1 MRLRCG
7 CCAGPIGKGIY
18 GYWVWAIGE
27 GIYGCWVGA
36 VGEGIYSCWVG
47 DIWGGRCDCWVGVPF
62 FGRLG
67 LGGMTTYTK
76 VHYQAIVIED

>member
-1 MRLRCG
+1 MISNLG
-7 CCAGPIGKGIY
+7 LIY
-18 GYWVWAIGE
+18 YLFLSLHL
-27 GIYGCWVGA
+27 